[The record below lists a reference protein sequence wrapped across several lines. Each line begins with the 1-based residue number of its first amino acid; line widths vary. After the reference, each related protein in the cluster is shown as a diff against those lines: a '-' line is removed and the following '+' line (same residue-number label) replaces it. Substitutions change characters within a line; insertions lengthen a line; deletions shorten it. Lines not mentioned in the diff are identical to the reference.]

1 MSFANIYEYKKQEIG
16 KLQEY
21 KDNTQEEIAR
31 TQSQEEWKIII
42 PKLGIT
48 GEIKNGTQQDVLVD
62 YVGHFTQTPQ
72 WSGNI
77 GLIANNSG
85 GNNNYFENL
94 DTLEEKDV
102 ILYQYQGKQKE
113 YQVTQNIIIQDTDW
127 SYLSNTEENKL
138 TLITGAKAEENQRRC
153 VQAVE
158 ISK

>member
-16 KLQEY
+16 KIQEY
-21 KDNTQEEIAR
+21 KDNTQEEIA
-31 TQSQEEWKIII
+31 TIQTKEEWKIII
-42 PKLGIT
+42 PKLEVV
-48 GEIKNGTQQDVLVD
+48 GEIKNGTQQEILID

-72 WSGNI
+72 WDGNI

-94 DTLEEKDV
+94 EKLTQNDV
-102 ILYQYQGKQKE
+102 ILYQYQGKQRE
-113 YQVTQNIIIQDTDW
+113 YQVIQNIIIQDTDW
-127 SYLSNTEENKL
+127 SYLSNTKENKL